1 MRGLEGRTAVVTG
14 GARGLGKAAAERLAE
29 EGVKVGILDLRGD
42 EAQEVAQAIGGAG
55 FQCDTTN
62 EEQLAAA
69 FEGVNAQLGGVDIL
83 VNNAGLI
90 APRREWTTWTKEE
103 VERFAE
109 VNYIGYFLAIK
120 AAYPYLKAS
129 GRGRIINVAS
139 RTFFMG
145 NPGQTPY
152 VSAKGAVIGLSWNMA
167 KELGRRQHH
176 RQRRDAG
183 TGRDPRHAGV
193 QRRGDVQP
201 HDAEPGDQ
209 GARLP
214 GAPRLAH
221 RLPRQ
226 RRRLHDLRPVHRR
239 RRRRPA
245 ALGVLVVPAE
255 AGR

>member
-42 EAQEVAQAIGGAG
+42 EAQEVAQATGGAG

-167 KELGRRQHH
+167 KELGGDNITVNAVMPGQVATPGTLEYNDEEMFNRTMQSQAIKARVYPEHLASLIAFLASD
-176 RQRRDAG
+176 DASMISG
-183 TGRDPRHAGV
+183 QSIVVDGG
-193 QRRGDVQP
+193 G
-201 HDAEPGDQ
+201 
-209 GARLP
+209 L
-214 GAPRLAH
+214 
-221 RLPRQ
+221 
-226 RRRLHDLRPVHRR
+226 LH
-239 RRRRPA
+239 
-245 ALGVLVVPAE
+245 
-255 AGR
+255 

>member
-42 EAQEVAQAIGGAG
+42 EADEVAQAIGGAG
-55 FQCDTTN
+55 FSCDTTN

-69 FEGVNAQLGGVDIL
+69 MEGVNAQLGGIDIL

-90 APRREWTTWTKEE
+90 APRKEWTTWTKEE
-103 VERFAE
+103 VARFAE
-109 VNYIGYFLAIK
+109 VNYIGYFLSIK

-167 KELGRRQHH
+167 KELGGDNITVNAVMPGQVATPGTLEYNDEEMFNRTMLNQAIKARVYPEHLASLIAFLASD
-176 RQRRDAG
+176 DASMISG
-183 TGRDPRHAGV
+183 QSIVVDGG
-193 QRRGDVQP
+193 G
-201 HDAEPGDQ
+201 
-209 GARLP
+209 L
-214 GAPRLAH
+214 
-221 RLPRQ
+221 
-226 RRRLHDLRPVHRR
+226 LH
-239 RRRRPA
+239 
-245 ALGVLVVPAE
+245 
-255 AGR
+255 